1 MKPKYFII
9 INQLTINIYFNFILQ
24 EDKMCNNCKSEEMYE
39 DLKNEDIDISLLYP
53 VIEKYGK
60 VKGSLINILQATQDI
75 YGYLP
80 IQALNYISDNTDNK
94 KSVIY
99 GVATFYTQFRLK
111 PIGKYL
117 ILQCQ
122 GTACHVNG
130 SKEVSQALCEEL
142 NIMPGQTTEDG
153 LFTLEDVSC
162 LGCCSLAPVIMI
174 NGEAYGNLTPAEA
187 VKIIRNI
194 RKEDVA

>member
-1 MKPKYFII
+1 
-9 INQLTINIYFNFILQ
+9 
-24 EDKMCNNCKSEEMYE
+24 MCNNCKSEEMFQ
-39 DLKNEDIDISLLYP
+39 DLKDDNTDISLLYP

-80 IQALNYISDNTDNK
+80 VKALNYISENTDNK

-130 SKEVSQALCEEL
+130 SKEISQALCEEL
-142 NIMPGQTTEDG
+142 NIRPGETTEDG

-162 LGCCSLAPVIMI
+162 LGCCSLAPVLMI
-174 NGEAYGNLTPAEA
+174 NGETYGNLTPAEA

>member
-1 MKPKYFII
+1 
-9 INQLTINIYFNFILQ
+9 
-24 EDKMCNNCKSEEMYE
+24 MCNNCKSEEMYK
-39 DLKNEDIDISLLYP
+39 DIIDEDIDISLVYP

-60 VKGSLINILQATQDI
+60 VRGSLINILQATQDV

-80 IQALNYISDNTDNK
+80 LKALNYIADNTGNK
-94 KSVIY
+94 RSAID

-130 SKEVSQALCEEL
+130 SKEVSQAICEEL
-142 NIMPGQTTEDG
+142 NIEPGQTTEDG

-174 NGEAYGNLTPAEA
+174 NGEAYGNLTPSEA
-187 VKIIRNI
+187 VKIIRTI

>member
-1 MKPKYFII
+1 
-9 INQLTINIYFNFILQ
+9 
-24 EDKMCNNCKSEEMYE
+24 MCNNCKSEEMYK
-39 DLKNEDIDISLLYP
+39 DIIDEDIDISLLYP
-53 VIEKYGK
+53 IIEKYGK
-60 VKGSLINILQATQDI
+60 VKGSLINILQGTQDV

-80 IQALNYISDNTDNK
+80 LKALNYIADNTGNK
-94 KSVIY
+94 RSVIY

-130 SKEVSQALCEEL
+130 SKEVSQAICEEL
-142 NIMPGQTTEDG
+142 NIEPGQTTEDG
-153 LFTLEDVSC
+153 LFTVEDVSC

-174 NGEAYGNLTPAEA
+174 NGEAYGNLTPNEA
-187 VKIIRNI
+187 VKIIRTI
-194 RKEDVA
+194 RKEDIA

>member
-1 MKPKYFII
+1 
-9 INQLTINIYFNFILQ
+9 
-24 EDKMCNNCKSEEMYE
+24 MCNCKSEEMYK
-39 DLKNEDIDISLLYP
+39 DLNDEDIDISLLYP

-60 VKGSLINILQATQDI
+60 VKGSLINILQATQEI

-80 IQALNYISDNTDNK
+80 LQALNYIADNTDNK

-142 NIMPGQTTEDG
+142 NITAGQTTEDG
-153 LFTLEDVSC
+153 MFTLEDVSC
-162 LGCCSLAPVIMI
+162 LGCCSLAPVMMV

>member
-1 MKPKYFII
+1 
-9 INQLTINIYFNFILQ
+9 
-24 EDKMCNNCKSEEMYE
+24 MCENCKKEEIQIKDVE
-39 DLKNEDIDISLLYP
+39 IDLTLINP

-60 VKGSLINILQATQDI
+60 SKGSLINILQGIQDI

-80 IQALNYISDNTDNK
+80 LSALTYISEKTNNK
-94 KSVIY
+94 KATIY
-99 GVATFYTQFRLK
+99 GVATFYTQFRLN

-130 SKEVSQALCEEL
+130 SKEISKALCQEL
-142 NIMPGQTTEDG
+142 EINPGETTNDG
-153 LFTLEDVSC
+153 MFTLEDVAC

-174 NGEAYGNLTPAEA
+174 NGEAYGNLTPGEA
-187 VKIIRNI
+187 VKIIKNI
-194 RKEDVA
+194 KSQEEGIA